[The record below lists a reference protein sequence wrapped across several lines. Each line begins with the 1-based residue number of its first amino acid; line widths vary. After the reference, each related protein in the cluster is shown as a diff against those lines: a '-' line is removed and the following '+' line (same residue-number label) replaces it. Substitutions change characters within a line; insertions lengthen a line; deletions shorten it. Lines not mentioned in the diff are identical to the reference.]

1 MAAKRK
7 AAALTNRRDKPK
19 SAPAPRKRRCQK
31 YTAHISC
38 TDPFRCLNF
47 DCASIIFEY
56 LDPVSI
62 VRCERVD
69 KAWRKLM
76 RLWICTLGLRIHFPD
91 AWNPE
96 IEQDENVS
104 VKAYKE
110 QAAPFATFPAGKASA
125 GRKISA
131 YMKLFTVAG
140 DYAAWYDGRRIRW
153 QDLSFRADGSLHS
166 TQTVKL
172 ELKEDED
179 LVQIESLRL
188 NKEGCLLIRALPM
201 IGTYKD
207 FLVDLK
213 SGKIKWRRDELAT
226 VVLGQMV
233 DCRIL
238 RPVLLGAER
247 AYYVND
253 RVIAALDINS
263 GALLYETP
271 LHIANWEDAWHIEI
285 FGRKCLSENHSA
297 LVKLAGREVFV
308 CIIPVHNALHR
319 SSILHIMDSETGKAL
334 PQIPFT
340 RQDRTTLLVSPDQRG
355 FAVVDNTPD
364 FKALIIRKFTPA
376 PDERS
381 FAQHLQLVDHRT
393 KVFGSLVSIPVTV
406 DPFRSLVVLIDEY
419 HEPRVAA
426 LIEREGALNKTMQAH
441 KNTYGT
447 KGNVLFKGMHRE
459 VTLPPTRTGGPR
471 RSFLSNDR
479 MHRGNDILH
488 VHLVDGHRAVIET
501 NRWVPRPAWSEA
513 LTQCHNMAEYMIL
526 DFKLRPGEVHPC
538 DEEDSEQA
546 TPETSPDDGIGFLF
560 L

>member
-7 AAALTNRRDKPK
+7 AAALTGRRDNP
-19 SAPAPRKRRCQK
+19 SSSPAPRKRRCRK

-76 RLWICTLGLRIHFPD
+76 RLWICTLGLRVHFPD
-91 AWNPE
+91 AWNPK
-96 IEQDENVS
+96 IKQDENVS
-104 VKAYKE
+104 VKVYKE
-110 QAAPFATFPAGKASA
+110 QAAPFATFPAGRASA

-140 DYAAWYDGRRIRW
+140 DYAAWYDGRHIHW
-153 QDLSFRADGSLHS
+153 QDLSFRADGSLRP
-166 TQTVKL
+166 TQTLKL

-179 LVQIESLRL
+179 LAQIESLRL

-201 IGTYKD
+201 VGMYKD
-207 FLVDLK
+207 FLVDLNT
-213 SGKIKWRRDELAT
+213 GKIKWRRDELAT
-226 VVLGQMV
+226 VVLDPIG

-271 LHIANWEDAWHIEI
+271 LHNVNWEDAWHIET
-285 FGRKCLSENHSA
+285 FGRKCLSESHSA

-308 CIIPVHNALHR
+308 GIIPVHNALHR
-319 SSILHIMDSETGKAL
+319 SSILQIMDSETGNVL
-334 PQIPFT
+334 QQIPFT

-364 FKALIIRKFTPA
+364 FKALIIRKFTPT
-376 PDERS
+376 PDGRF

-393 KVFGSLVSIPVTV
+393 KVFGSLVSTPVAV

-441 KNTYGT
+441 KNIYGT

-471 RSFLSNDR
+471 RSFLPNDR

-488 VHLVDGHRAVIET
+488 VHLLDGHRAVIET
-501 NRWVPRPAWSEA
+501 NRWVPRPSWSEA

-526 DFKLRPGEVHPC
+526 DFKLRPGQVHPC
-538 DEEDSEQA
+538 DEDSEQT
-546 TPETSPDDGIGFLF
+546 TPETSLDDEIGFLF
-560 L
+560 R